1 MKMNIASK
9 VRQGLLLNAITL
21 ALWPYYGDAKSFN
34 SSLLVGDSSQQ
45 EWGGSAPIISPGSY
59 DLDVFVDDEWK
70 GKYAVTINGV
80 ESYQITMKKKDV
92 FLLGIS
98 GIEHLEAK
106 KDSDDIILNEILH
119 GGKSILRTGE
129 LRLDL
134 EIPQA
139 YVIYNDKNWVA
150 PALWDKGINGLY
162 TNYSFNA
169 YNGRDK
175 GAQNNTSRSAFL
187 NLHNGLNMFGW
198 RLVDNSSWQTDDS
211 NHSRWFTSSRYLEK
225 PIAPLTM
232 MMRAGDM
239 YTSSDYFDTLAF
251 RGITLNKD
259 LQMLP
264 DKDQVYMPVISGNAT
279 SNATV
284 SISQGN
290 KLIYQVTVPAG
301 PFAIRDLMPTGSRED
316 LKVEVRNSGGLT
328 ERFTVPFATMSSML
342 RPGTS
347 DFRFNMGKLRSSG
360 EGDRS
365 WFGQMDYTQ
374 GLNNYLTWFNGLTVS
389 HRYHALML
397 GSAISFPWL
406 GSVSAS
412 AEQTRWSDERRH
424 RGEKYSLAWSKYLP
438 TRTNIALATW
448 YYRTRDY
455 ATLQELANHGSQQQT
470 DTAWGS
476 KQAFSVSLSQPLGED
491 AGRLALD
498 AWFRKYRGDR
508 DSTRQYNL
516 TYSNRFQKVNYTLSL
531 GRSEY
536 SRTTGVIDRN
546 KMSSE
551 TNVTFSL
558 TVPFSIFD
566 SPGSIN
572 SRTRINN
579 GHYDSTSLGFS
590 GSANEVDYSAD
601 ITHTREGSGVS
612 SDLYAGWK
620 TPWMRLNA
628 GVANSS
634 DYRQLAVGAS
644 GGVLAWSGG
653 VLAGPDAGNNFV
665 IIEAPGIEGA
675 VINSDSAQRTNSRGQ
690 ALVSGAVAY
699 RMNQFWLDTSS
710 SENPDV
716 DVIGNVAHLAPY
728 EGSISFIKYKTDTRK
743 LFVLKVRRENSS
755 PVSFGSTI
763 YNQAGEQVGYVA
775 QGSQAFIKA
784 EVLPTQLRIGNKT
797 RANSCVINQP
807 TEKLINICKPTK
819 V

>member
-9 VRQGLLLNAITL
+9 IRQGLLLNAITL
-21 ALWPYYGDAKSFN
+21 ALWPYYGYAKSFN

-45 EWGGSAPIISPGSY
+45 EWGGVAPVISPGSY

-70 GKYAVTINGV
+70 GKYSVKVNGV
-80 ESYQITMKKKDV
+80 DSYQITMKKRDV

-98 GIEHLEAK
+98 GIEHLDAK
-106 KDSDDIILNEILH
+106 DDSDDIIIHDILH

-139 YVIYNDKNWVA
+139 YVMYNDKNWVA
-150 PALWDKGINGLY
+150 PALWDKGINGIY
-162 TNYSFNA
+162 TNYSFNG
-169 YNGRDK
+169 YSGRDK
-175 GAQNNTSRSAFL
+175 GAQSDTSRSAFL
-187 NLHNGLNMFGW
+187 SLRSGLNLFGW
-198 RLVDNSSWQTDDS
+198 RLVDNSSWQTDNS
-211 NHSRWFTSSRYLEK
+211 NNSQWFTSSRYVEK

-232 MMRAGDM
+232 LMRAGDM

-251 RGITLNKD
+251 RGVTLNKD

-279 SNATV
+279 SNAMV

-290 KLIYQVTVPAG
+290 KVIYQVTVPAG
-301 PFAIRDLMPTGSRED
+301 PFAIRDLMPTGSRDD
-316 LKVEVRNSGGLT
+316 LKVEVQNSGGVT

-342 RPGTS
+342 RPGTA
-347 DFRFNMGKLRSSG
+347 DFRFNMGKLRSSSG
-360 EGDRS
+360 GDRA
-365 WFGQMDYTQ
+365 WFGQMDYTK
-374 GLNNYLTWFNGLTVS
+374 GLNNYLTWFNGLTIS
-389 HRYHALML
+389 ERYHAIML
-397 GSAISFPWL
+397 GSAVSFPWL

-412 AEQTRWSDERRH
+412 AEQTRWRDEQSH
-424 RGEKYSLAWSKYLP
+424 HGEKYSLAWSKYLP

-455 ATLQELANHGSQQQT
+455 TTLQEFADRDKQPQY
-470 DTAWGS
+470 DTARGS
-476 KQAFSVSLSQPLGED
+476 KQAFSLSLSQSLGED
-491 AGRLALD
+491 AGRLAFD
-498 AWFRKYRGDR
+498 AWFRNYRGNRED
-508 DSTRQYNL
+508 TRQYNL
-516 TYSNRFQKVNYTLSL
+516 TYSNRFQKVNYILSL

-536 SRTTGVIDRN
+536 SRSSGITDQN
-546 KMSSE
+546 KMRSE

-566 SPGSIN
+566 TPASIN

-590 GSANEVDYSAD
+590 GTANEVDYSAD
-601 ITHTREGSGVS
+601 MTHSRDGSGIS

-620 TPWMRLNA
+620 TSWMRLNA

-634 DYRQLAVGAS
+634 DYRQLSVGAS
-644 GGVLAWSGG
+644 GGLLGWRGG

-665 IIEAPGIEGA
+665 IVEAPGIEGA

-699 RMNQFWLDTSS
+699 RMNQYWLDTSN

-728 EGSISFIKYKTDTRK
+728 EGSISWIKYKTDTRK
-743 LFVLKVRRENSS
+743 LFILKLRRENNS
-755 PVSFGSTI
+755 PVAFGTTV
-763 YNQAGEQVGYVA
+763 YNESGEEVGYVA

-784 EVLPTQLRIGNKT
+784 DSLSAQLQIGNKT
-797 RANSCVINQP
+797 RANSCVITQP
-807 TEKLINICKPTK
+807 TEKNINICKPKK